1 MPQKLK
7 QIKFFQSNVQIPMII
22 GWNGIDIAKDN
33 VEIKEKNMY

>member
-7 QIKFFQSNVQIPMII
+7 QIKSNVQIPMII